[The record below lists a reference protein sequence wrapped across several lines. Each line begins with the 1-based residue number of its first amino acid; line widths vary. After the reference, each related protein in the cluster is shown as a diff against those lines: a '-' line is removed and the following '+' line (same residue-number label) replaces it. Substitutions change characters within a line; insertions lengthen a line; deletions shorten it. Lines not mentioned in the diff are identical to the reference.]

1 MTLALHERGMFTWSE
16 APSARLSG
24 RMIIERFLSELALRR
39 RSITIFL
46 VLAVFFLPLHFH
58 AATAA
63 ANINHEC
70 ACHHG
75 TRAQTGVVPV
85 LVQWAV
91 PLQFVLYQSLQ
102 SQLVSQVV
110 VSFLSIRAPPVS

>member
-1 MTLALHERGMFTWSE
+1 
-16 APSARLSG
+16 
-24 RMIIERFLSELALRR
+24 MIIERFLSELALRR

-70 ACHHG
+70 ACLHG
-75 TRAQTGVVPV
+75 TRAQTGVALV

-91 PLQFVLYQSLQ
+91 PVQFVLYQSLQ

-110 VSFLSIRAPPVS
+110 TSFLSIRAPPVL